1 MVYNPVTNQAHSGLS
16 NHYLLTTSRNRFALD
31 QCIRLT
37 KGRTLKL
44 RRFVKALLTIHTK
57 WTQYTSQFFIFTTS
71 VLGGKYLFFV
81 SSRSV
86 KMRGF
91 SFLSFYKSGFIFQF
105 LNVKM
110 YNYGKQNMIVNFIIK
125 KLKKTQFPQK
135 V

>member
-57 WTQYTSQFFIFTTS
+57 WTQYTGVPRSSEQADKGFNCCD
-71 VLGGKYLFFV
+71 LGALKY
-81 SSRSV
+81 
-86 KMRGF
+86 KPG
-91 SFLSFYKSGFIFQF
+91 YKSCEM
-105 LNVKM
+105 L
-110 YNYGKQNMIVNFIIK
+110 
-125 KLKKTQFPQK
+125 
-135 V
+135 